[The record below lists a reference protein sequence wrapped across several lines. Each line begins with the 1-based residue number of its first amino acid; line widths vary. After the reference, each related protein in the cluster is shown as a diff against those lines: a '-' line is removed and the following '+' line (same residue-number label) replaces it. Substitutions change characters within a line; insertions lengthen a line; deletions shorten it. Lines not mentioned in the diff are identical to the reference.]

1 MNQRIYNEML
11 NLKAQVTEAHPDAL
25 IYLAASYS
33 WNPEWEL
40 APFLKNALGFSYNN
54 LDLTSEEDEQ
64 QGTVQIFCWAY
75 SRDNNKFLDDISDL
89 LLDALDSTRETLAT
103 EDLADDDWEGYYA
116 YLDEIGCLI
125 YALQKTFQTDE
136 AKKHW
141 ALIRKTYQECLDL
154 INPMN
159 EIQGLEP
166 NTLEGSITENEFT
179 KIYF

>member
-11 NLKAQVTEAHPDAL
+11 NLKSKVQQPEAL
-25 IYLAASYS
+25 TYLVSCYN
-33 WNPEWEL
+33 WNPEWSMPSYL
-40 APFLKNALGFSYNN
+40 VNALKGDSTL
-54 LDLTSEEDEQ
+54 LDLTPEEDEQ

-75 SRDNNKFLDDISDL
+75 SRDNNKFIEDISIL
-89 LLDALDSTRETLAT
+89 ISSELESIRETLAT

-116 YLDEIGCLI
+116 YLDEIGYLI

-141 ALIRKTYQECLDL
+141 ALIREIYQECLDL

-166 NTLEGSITENEFT
+166 NTLEGSIVENEFT